1 MFRGRGNRMLL
12 FNGLRVS
19 VLDDERILEM
29 KAVIDSVPI
38 SILNT
43 TKLYT

>member
-1 MFRGRGNRMLL
+1 MLL